1 LLSISGVRQ
10 LPVAVY
16 PQRNN
21 AHYSPA
27 MPAQHHAQDVMRAL
41 KAIAGLYELPT
52 GYSELLIPTAEPS
65 GYLDLTPTNCT
76 RQRSTGNR
84 RRLYT
89 YVGGL
94 VDAVIGFGRLLVDQ
108 CWD

>member
-1 LLSISGVRQ
+1 
-10 LPVAVY
+10 
-16 PQRNN
+16 
-21 AHYSPA
+21 
-27 MPAQHHAQDVMRAL
+27 MPAQHHAQDVMRAIESDRW
-41 KAIAGLYELPT
+41 AVRATNT

-89 YVGGL
+89 YVGDWL
-94 VDAVIGFGRLLVDQ
+94 TPLLVLGTIA
-108 CWD
+108 WWINAGINKHR